1 MYVCKFSLLTY
12 VTYVQMLTELSNSLL
27 KLDEKLLVNLLS
39 ALKPF

>member
-1 MYVCKFSLLTY
+1 MYVRKFSLLTY